1 MTTNLPTIPRITTLA
16 VQAECITL
24 CDAAAAALD
33 PPARLDVAALVSAAI
48 TARSALVDE
57 TFEAAFDA
65 GLVRWAPDGA
75 LVPA

>member
-1 MTTNLPTIPRITTLA
+1 MTTLPTIPRITTLA
-16 VQAECITL
+16 VQAEMIDT
-24 CDAAAAALD
+24 CDRVA
-33 PPARLDVAALVSAAI
+33 ARLAPQPRLDTTALVSAAV